1 MSKVIKLKQSDI
13 ENIVKNI
20 IKEAPEFDDFD
31 TQIGPEELP
40 GANDPDMNDPEF
52 YQNPETG
59 EKYYEDPSKNPTD
72 GAVVVEDPK
81 TGKKYIIDTGLERIL
96 AVTK

>member
-31 TQIGPEELP
+31 TQIGVEELP
-40 GANDPDMNDPEF
+40 GADDPDISDIDAEDAKLENTYGEPGEIGVALGKDGK
-52 YQNPETG
+52 YYVADIGTG
-59 EKYYEDPSKNPTD
+59 E
-72 GAVVVEDPK
+72 
-81 TGKKYIIDTGLERIL
+81 IL
-96 AVTK
+96 GIK